1 METVRSRDGTTI
13 AYDRRGSGPPVVLV
27 GGALSDRRGAAAL
40 SETLAPRL
48 TAVAYDRR
56 GRGDSTDT
64 PPYAVEREIED
75 LAALIEAIG
84 PPAFVFG
91 HSSGAVLSLRAADA
105 ALPISRLAV
114 YEPPF
119 IIDDSRPPLPPEYD
133 SHLDELIAGGRNDD
147 AVAYFLRTGP
157 LVPDAV
163 IARSRE
169 SPAWAGLTA
178 MAPTIA
184 YDNRVM
190 GDTMAGDAAPLA
202 RFASVA
208 VPTLVLAGG
217 ASPGFMRN
225 GAAALAAVLP
235 DATSRI
241 LEGQTHGAA
250 PERLAPVLLD
260 FFLGAG

>member
-1 METVRSRDGTTI
+1 METVGSRDGSTI

-40 SETLAPRL
+40 SEVLKTRL

-75 LAALIEAIG
+75 LAALIETIG

-91 HSSGAVLSLRAADA
+91 HSSGAVLSLRAVA
-105 ALPISRLAV
+105 AGLQIPRLAV

-119 IIDDSRPPLPPEYD
+119 IVDDSRPPMPPDYNP
-133 SHLDELIAGGRNDD
+133 HLDDLIAGGRNGD
-147 AVAYFLRTGP
+147 AVEYFLRVGP
-157 LVPDAV
+157 LVPEAV

-190 GDTMAGDAAPLA
+190 GDTMAGDPAPLA

-225 GAAALAAVLP
+225 GATALASVLP
-235 DATSRI
+235 DATTQI

-250 PERLAPVLLD
+250 PEMLAPVLLD
-260 FFLGAG
+260 FFLGPG

>member
-40 SETLAPRL
+40 SEALKTRL
-48 TAVAYDRR
+48 TAIAYDRR

-75 LAALIEAIG
+75 LAALIETIG
-84 PPAFVFG
+84 PPAFVVG
-91 HSSGAVLSLRAADA
+91 HSSGAVLSLRAVA
-105 ALPISRLAV
+105 AGLPIRRLAV

-119 IIDDSRPPLPPEYD
+119 IVDDSRPPLPPDYD
-133 SHLDELIAGGRNDD
+133 PHLDGLIAGGRNGD
-147 AVAYFLRTGP
+147 AVEYFLRAGP

-190 GDTMAGDAAPLA
+190 GDTMAGDPRPSLALRPWPSRRSSSPAARA
-202 RFASVA
+202 RLHAQ
-208 VPTLVLAGG
+208 G
-217 ASPGFMRN
+217 RN
-225 GAAALAAVLP
+225 RARLRPARRHHADP
-235 DATSRI
+235 R
-241 LEGQTHGAA
+241 GQTHGAA
-250 PERLAPVLLD
+250 PEMLAPVLLD
-260 FFLGAG
+260 FFLGPG